1 MYNAEIAKR
10 VSRLLEEHSIK
21 KPAIPV
27 EKLVHGLDIRLINES
42 LPEEISGILD
52 LRNKPIIMINSGHHL
67 NRQRFSIAH
76 EIGHFILHKPQ
87 GIHVDKQSYFR
98 SAKSSENLE
107 EYEIDANKF
116 AAALLMPEEM
126 ISKELEHFTD
136 WLDSDLDILAA
147 LADKFKVSATAMGYR
162 LQNLGYYRA

>member
-10 VSRLLEEHSIK
+10 VSRLLEEYDIK
-21 KPAIPV
+21 KPPV
-27 EKLVHGLDIRLINES
+27 PVDKLAHALNIRLISES

-52 LRNKPIIMINSGHHL
+52 LRNKPVMMINSGHHL
-67 NRQRFSIAH
+67 NRRRFSIAH
-76 EIGHFILHKPQ
+76 EIGHFILHKPL

-98 SAKSSENLE
+98 SAKSAENLE

-126 ISKELEHFTD
+126 VSKELDQFTD
-136 WLDSDLDILAA
+136 WLDSDIDVLAILA
-147 LADKFKVSATAMGYR
+147 DTFKVSATAMGYR
-162 LQNLGYYRA
+162 LQNLGYYHT